1 MAPKSGTPNDAFRH
15 NRGVDYELHPV
26 GHVESPLTDPA
37 QAPKQG
43 VEGGPDAWL
52 VFDDAYKPAMGG
64 LAVGGRAHVFTW
76 LHLADRSVLRVHPRD
91 DPTQPMRGV
100 FDTRS
105 QDRPNPLGLHTVT
118 ILEVDRHR
126 VLVSDLEAIDGTPII
141 DVKPLLG
148 NE

>member
-1 MAPKSGTPNDAFRH
+1 VG
-15 NRGVDYELHPV
+15 YELHPV

-43 VEGGPDAWL
+43 TEGGPDAWL
-52 VFDDAYKPAMGG
+52 VFDEAYEPAMRD
-64 LAVGGRAHVFTW
+64 LTVGERVHVVTW

-91 DPTQPMRGV
+91 DESQPMRGV

-118 ILEVDRHR
+118 ILEVDGHR
-126 VLVSDLEAIDGTPII
+126 VLVSDLEAVDGTPVI
-141 DVKPLLG
+141 DVKPVIAG
-148 NE
+148 D

>member
-1 MAPKSGTPNDAFRH
+1 M
-15 NRGVDYELHPV
+15 DYELHPV
-26 GHVESPLTDPA
+26 GHVESSLTDPT

-52 VFDDAYKPAMGG
+52 VFEDEYEPAV
-64 LAVGGRAHVFTW
+64 LDLTVGQRVHVITW

-91 DPTQPMRGV
+91 DETQPMRGV

-118 ILEVDRHR
+118 ILEVGGNR
-126 VLVSDLEAIDGTPII
+126 VLVSDLEAVDGTPLI
-141 DVKPLLG
+141 DVKPVLAG
-148 NE
+148 E

>member
-1 MAPKSGTPNDAFRH
+1 VG
-15 NRGVDYELHPV
+15 YELHPV

-43 VEGGPDAWL
+43 TEGGPDAWL
-52 VFDDAYKPAMGG
+52 VFDEAYEPAMRD
-64 LAVGGRAHVFTW
+64 LTVGERVHVVTW

-91 DPTQPMRGV
+91 DESQPMRGV

-118 ILEVDRHR
+118 ILEVDGNR
-126 VLVSDLEAIDGTPII
+126 VLVSDLEAVDGTPVI
-141 DVKPLLG
+141 DVKPVIAG
-148 NE
+148 D